1 VLAARREQIL
11 NEVAAECE
19 QLGTRALVVPTDVVD
34 EGAVGALADR
44 AVGTFGR
51 IDVWV
56 NNAGVGSFGRFDETP
71 AGIFR
76 DVIETDLFGVVHG
89 ARAVL
94 PIFRRQGS
102 GVLIN
107 SGSLVSK
114 IPAAYASAYVVA
126 KQGVRALGASL
137 REELAL
143 EGARDIHVCTLMPAS
158 IDTPFFQHAAD
169 YTGRRV
175 KPMPPVYRGRI
186 STTPAGILDPCM
198 VNASIPWQV
207 PAWVWI
213 KQDACCCRPGMPGL
227 FRRS

>member
-1 VLAARREQIL
+1 
-11 NEVAAECE
+11 
-19 QLGTRALVVPTDVVD
+19 
-34 EGAVGALADR
+34 
-44 AVGTFGR
+44 
-51 IDVWV
+51 
-56 NNAGVGSFGRFDETP
+56 
-71 AGIFR
+71 
-76 DVIETDLFGVVHG
+76 
-89 ARAVL
+89 
-94 PIFRRQGS
+94 
-102 GVLIN
+102 VLIN

-175 KPMPPVYRGRI
+175 KPMPPVYGGRI

-198 VNASIPWQV
+198 VNASIPW
-207 PAWVWI
+207 AS
-213 KQDACCCRPGMPGL
+213 PGL
-227 FRRS
+227 GLDQAGCMLLPTGNARAISWQLDQVWCLDRVGPLSAATPLLAA